1 MKKFFLALT
10 AFTAFISVLA
20 SQSHFSSQ
28 SHQDQVTNIQAVPNS
43 TGWDTAYFTS
53 GEDGFIVRWG
63 EDNLG
68 EHYQISDVGIKLLAV
83 SPNGNDIAVYETD
96 GGSVNKVSVWDWK
109 TLTRKYQKNFTD
121 SITSLKFSAKGNYL
135 IIGTATVDGA
145 IFIRTASWTIIDKIK
160 ANTSIVNYIHTSE
173 SEKTVVFYSPAGT
186 LSYFN
191 LTSGTLKQK
200 FPVIQGLSN
209 PVMFNNNI
217 FLAGIKDNT
226 IYVLNAFKGTTITS
240 ISAQNPIIL
249 SSDKD
254 RNFYYLEYDGRNN
267 YELKMLEVQ
276 EDNKLSNPRLVKTFR
291 GPRGDAAICVGTKNL
306 ADLYLGGRNGSVYKA
321 DIEPTSTTQNFN
333 QITENK
339 YKKIYDITETGKD
352 FFFLTDEKL
361 YRSDYATGI
370 PETVCTTQGHN
381 QVISLNESNVILWA
395 KSSRSPVI
403 IKNLES
409 QAEEVLFTPK
419 SSLQNV
425 RYFKKGEKD
434 YIVEI
439 ESNSEVS
446 IFDFETKTL
455 KEVYSGTGI
464 QDAVLANNGNLY
476 VAKSAAS
483 NPQVPLLCVNP
494 ETLETV
500 PLGVKG
506 NVAYALSIKD
516 NMIYGINLVSDE
528 SGKTTYVFSFD
539 IETKMLTNIL
549 RFSNEDSDVFTY
561 LKGGNLFTNIG
572 KNKVYCYNL
581 SSKKRFAYNRS
592 ASIPVDICQN
602 KNQVVILNSNG
613 SISWCSPTSQVLQ
626 ADWYLNSD
634 EQWFEF

>member
-1 MKKFFLALT
+1 MKKFLIAITALT
-10 AFTAFISVLA
+10 FTFTNGF
-20 SQSHFSSQ
+20 SQSHNSSQ
-28 SHQDQVTNIQAVPNS
+28 SHQDQVTNIQPVQNTS
-43 TGWDTAYFTS
+43 GWDTAYFTS
-53 GEDGFIVRWG
+53 GEDGFLIRWG
-63 EDNLG
+63 EDNHG
-68 EHYQISDVGIKLLAV
+68 EHYQISDVGIKLIAV

-109 TLTRKYQKNFTD
+109 TLSRKYQKNFTD
-121 SITSLKFSAKGNYL
+121 SITSLKFSSKGNYL

-160 ANTSIVNYIHTSE
+160 ANTSIVNYINTSD
-173 SEKTVVFYSPAGT
+173 SEKTIVFYSPAGT
-186 LSYFN
+186 LSYYN
-191 LTSGTLKQK
+191 LLNGTLKQK
-200 FPVIQGLSN
+200 FSVIQGLTN
-209 PVMFNNNI
+209 PVMFNSNV

-226 IYVLNAFKGTTITS
+226 IYVLNAFKGTTTTS
-240 ISAQNPIIL
+240 IQAQNPIIL
-249 SSDKD
+249 SSEKD

-276 EDNKLSNPRLVKTFR
+276 DDNKLSNPRLVKTFK
-291 GPRGDAAICVGTKNL
+291 GPRGDAALCVGTKHL
-306 ADLYLGGRNGSVYKA
+306 ADLYFGGRNGSVYKA
-321 DIEPTSTTQNFN
+321 DIEPTITTQNLN

-352 FFFLTDEKL
+352 FFFLTETKL

-370 PETVCTTQGHN
+370 PETVCTTQGQN
-381 QVISLNESNVILWA
+381 KVISLDESNVILWT

-403 IKNLES
+403 KKNLNT
-409 QAEEVLFTPK
+409 QAEEALFTPK

-425 RYFKKGEKD
+425 RYFKIDDKE

-439 ESNSEVS
+439 ESNSYVN
-446 IFDFETKTL
+446 IYNFESKNM
-455 KEVYSGTGI
+455 KQVYSGTGI
-464 QDAVLANNGNLY
+464 QDAVLARNGNLY

-494 ETLETV
+494 DTLETV

-528 SGKTTYVFSFD
+528 TGKTTYVFSFD
-539 IETKMLTNIL
+539 IESKMLTNIL

-561 LKGGNLFTNIG
+561 LKDGNLFTNIG
-572 KNKVYCYNL
+572 KNKVYCYNI
-581 SSKKRFAYNRS
+581 SSKRRFAYNRS

>member
-1 MKKFFLALT
+1 MKKSISTVIFLSAAMLYG
-10 AFTAFISVLA
+10 
-20 SQSHFSSQ
+20 QSHFSTQ
-28 SHQDQVTNIQAVPNS
+28 SHQEQVTNIQAVPNS
-43 TGWDTAYFTS
+43 SGWDTAYFTS
-53 GEDGFIVRWG
+53 GEDGFLIRWG
-63 EDNLG
+63 DDNLG
-68 EHYQISDVGIKLLAV
+68 EHYQISDVGIKLIAV

-109 TLTRKYQKNFTD
+109 TLNRKYQRNFTD
-121 SITSLKFSAKGNYL
+121 SITSLQFSAKGNYL
-135 IIGTATVDGA
+135 IVGTATVDGA

-173 SEKTVVFYSPAGT
+173 SEKTVAFYSPAGT

-191 LTSGTLKQK
+191 LGTGQLKQK
-200 FPVIQGLSN
+200 FQVIQGLSDV
-209 PVMFNNNI
+209 VMFNSNV

-226 IYVLNAFKGTTITS
+226 IYVLNAFKGTTVTS
-240 ISAQNPIIL
+240 VSAQNPIIV
-249 SSDKD
+249 SSDRD
-254 RNFYYLEYDGRNN
+254 HNFYYLEYDGRNN

-276 EDNKLSNPRLVKTFR
+276 DGNKLSNPRLVKTFR
-291 GPRGDAAICVGTKNL
+291 GPRGEAAICVGTKNL
-306 ADLYLGGRNGSVYKA
+306 ADLYLGGRNGAVYKA

-339 YKKIYDITETGKD
+339 YKKIFDITETGKD
-352 FFFLTDEKL
+352 FFFLTDDKL
-361 YRSDYATGI
+361 YRSDYQTGI
-370 PETVCTTQGHN
+370 PETVCSTQGHN
-381 QVISLNESNVILWA
+381 KVISLDDNSVILWA

-403 IKNLES
+403 RKNITTKE
-409 QAEEVLFTPK
+409 EEVLFTPK
-419 SSLQNV
+419 SSLQSV
-425 RYFKKGEKD
+425 RHFKIEDKD

-446 IFDFETKTL
+446 IYDFEKKSL

-464 QDAVLANNGNLY
+464 QDAVLAKNGNLF

-483 NPQVPLLCVNP
+483 NPQVPLLSVNP

-528 SGKTTYVFSFD
+528 TGKTTYVFSYD
-539 IETKMLTNIL
+539 IDTKVITNIL

-581 SSKKRFAYNRS
+581 STKKRFAYNRS
-592 ASIPVDICQN
+592 SSIPVDICQN

-613 SISWCSPTSQVLQ
+613 SISWCSPTSQTLQ

>member
-1 MKKFFLALT
+1 MKKILFLSAFLASYG
-10 AFTAFISVLA
+10 FIFA
-20 SQSHFSSQ
+20 QSHFSTQ
-28 SHQDQVTNIQAVPNS
+28 SHQALVTNIEAVPDS
-43 TGWDTAYFTS
+43 TGWDTAYFS
-53 GEDGFIVRWG
+53 AGEDGFLIRWG
-63 EDNLG
+63 DDNQG
-68 EHYQISDVGIKLLAV
+68 EHYQISDVGIKLIAV
-83 SPNGNDIAVYETD
+83 SPNGNDVAVYETD

-109 TLTRKYQKNFTD
+109 SLSRKYQKNFTD
-121 SITSLKFSAKGNYL
+121 SITSLQFSAKGNYL

-145 IFIRTASWTIIDKIK
+145 IFVRTASWTIIDKIK
-160 ANTSIVNYIHTSE
+160 ANTSIVNYIQTSE
-173 SEKTVVFYSPAGT
+173 SEKTVVFYSPAGSI
-186 LSYFN
+186 SYFN
-191 LTSGTLKQK
+191 LATGQLKQK
-200 FPVIQGLSN
+200 FNVIQGLTS
-209 PVMFNNNI
+209 PVMFNNSI
-217 FLAGIKDNT
+217 FLAGIKDNS
-226 IYVLNAFKGTTITS
+226 IYILNAFKGTTITS

-249 SSDKD
+249 STPKD

-276 EDNKLSNPRLVKTFR
+276 NDLKVSNPRLVKSFR
-291 GPRGDAAICVGTKNL
+291 GPRGEASICVGTKHL
-306 ADLYLGGRNGSVYKA
+306 ADLYLGGRNGAVYKA
-321 DIEPTSTTQNFN
+321 DIEATSTTQNFN

-339 YKKIYDITETGKD
+339 YKKIYDIDECLKD

-361 YRSDYATGI
+361 YRSNYETGI
-370 PETVCTTQGHN
+370 PQLICTTQGEN
-381 QVISLNESNVILWA
+381 QVISFDEDNVILWT
-395 KSSRSPVI
+395 KSSRNPVI
-403 IKNLES
+403 KKSISTKED
-409 QAEEVLFTPK
+409 EILFTPK

-425 RYFKKGEKD
+425 RLFNVGGKD

-446 IFDFETKTL
+446 IYDFEKKSM

-464 QDAVLANNGNLY
+464 QDAVLAQNGNLY

-506 NVAYALSIKD
+506 NVSYALSIKD

-528 SGKTTYVFSFD
+528 NGKTTYVFSFN
-539 IETKMLTNIL
+539 IESKLLTNIL

-572 KNKVYCYNL
+572 KNKVYCYNIA
-581 SSKKRFAYNRS
+581 SKKRFAYNRS
-592 ASIPVDICQN
+592 SSIPVDICQN
-602 KNQVVILNSNG
+602 GNNVVILNSNG
-613 SISWCSPTSQVLQ
+613 SISWCSPSSQQLR
-626 ADWYLNSD
+626 ADWYLTTD